1 MYIIIRNNI
10 DCFIVIVFNMVVVR
24 SVKVEILINEVE
36 EDELSILMGKWW
48 KYYEEKKWEGY

>member
-1 MYIIIRNNI
+1 M
-10 DCFIVIVFNMVVVR
+10 VIVR